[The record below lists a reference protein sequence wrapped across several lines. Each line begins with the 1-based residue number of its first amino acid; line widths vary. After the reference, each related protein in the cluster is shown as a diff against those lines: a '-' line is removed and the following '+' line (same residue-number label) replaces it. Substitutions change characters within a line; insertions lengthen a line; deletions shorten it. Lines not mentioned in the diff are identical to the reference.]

1 MSAPDPKSPTWKVVG
16 GVLAAG
22 VLVFMAFI
30 LTWPWFLALAV
41 LLAYEIWTF
50 GNRYANDTISEVVWE
65 LVKRPL
71 VPFMLGAGAVA
82 LLAHGIVKP
91 NIEGLYVSLAVGMI
105 MGHFVW
111 QRAGDE

>member
-16 GVLAAG
+16 GVLGAG
-22 VLVFMAFI
+22 VLAFI
-30 LTWPWFLALAV
+30 WLVMPPMWAIGAS
-41 LLAYEIWTF
+41 LLLVYEAWTF
-50 GNRYANDTISEVVWE
+50 GNRYVNDTISEVVWE

-71 VPFMLGAGAVA
+71 VPFMLGAAAVA

-111 QRAGDE
+111 QRQGDE